1 MLSGTGVIVTRPAA
15 QSHAVARMI
24 EAIGGRAILFP
35 ALEISAHQP
44 AAQSR
49 AALAEADIAI
59 FISANAVA
67 FGLRYAKENLLKNLQ
82 LAAIGNATAQAL
94 KNQGYGDI
102 IVPESGAD
110 SEALLATAALQAVA
124 GKEIVIFRGVGG
136 RETLRSALCQR
147 GAKVAYIECYARRQ
161 PDVSASDLAKLLHH
175 EDIAAIHVLSR
186 ETLQN
191 FSNMIGPNALQTL
204 RHKPLFAPH
213 PAILEGARVLG
224 FGEGVL
230 TGFGGTSRITK
241 NPTVSGG
248 VFMVAGA
255 GFEPATFGL

>member
-147 GAKVAYIECYARRQ
+147 GAKVAYIECYTRRA
-161 PDVSASDLAKLLHH
+161 PAVSTSAVADLIDRD
-175 EDIAAIHVLSR
+175 DIAAIHVLSR
-186 ETLQN
+186 ETLEN
-191 FSNMIGPNALQTL
+191 FCTMIGPENAATL
-204 RHKPLFAPH
+204 RHKPLFVPH
-213 PAILEGARVLG
+213 PAVLEGARMLG
-224 FGEGVL
+224 FGDVTI
-230 TGFGGTSRITK
+230 TGFGD
-241 NPTVSGG
+241 GG
-248 VFMVAGA
+248 LIAA
-255 GFEPATFGL
+255 LQQRFGNSTNL